1 MVENALLKSQWHF
14 YCCLAIVSKENNLS
28 FAKIARNPS
37 LCTVVSKKSKKKEA
51 KWVLTLNSGFEKD
64 DS

>member
-14 YCCLAIVSKENNLS
+14 YCCLATVSKENNLS
-28 FAKIARNPS
+28 LAKIARNPS
-37 LCTVVSKKSKKKEA
+37 LCTVVSKKSKKNA
-51 KWVLTLNSGFEKD
+51 KCVLTLNSGFEKD